1 MFFDTEEQKI
11 LLGNSVT
18 PPEIDL
24 DDAAVESEVGLPT
37 EESALM
43 QYYFESISGSI
54 GKSDFKQEFLAVKNQ
69 VISDYDLR
77 QQRVLADAIMNKISE
92 IYDYEP
98 TENFDIN
105 DIEELYEVYSL
116 VEFLEY
122 DNEDFITTTW
132 QFLNPDIN
140 KLDVYKYCRTNSDKI
155 ITEIE
160 EQLQTKDLPWLISDF
175 LRTNNKEN
183 IIEWFCEASKEL
195 VPLIKIRILEGVSN
209 AWNNY

>member
-195 VPLIKIRILEGVSN
+195 VPLIKIRILEGVPN
-209 AWNNY
+209 A